1 MQALDSKYTERANRN
16 ILTNRISDERKYKW
30 REERGHWAGSLGF
43 WVGALVPSYV
53 HTVTKNWTWFSDW
66 TAITCLQCYPKKVT
80 EKLRASF
87 FTLIKMGLKTFSTSQ
102 GSNVYDV
109 YARAGLLTTESQCC
123 VTLSKF
129 ISLSDCGEETEV
141 KSGAFW
147 EQMKKKKITGVRN
160 YFRKLYF

>member
-1 MQALDSKYTERANRN
+1 
-16 ILTNRISDERKYKW
+16 
-30 REERGHWAGSLGF
+30 
-43 WVGALVPSYV
+43 
-53 HTVTKNWTWFSDW
+53 
-66 TAITCLQCYPKKVT
+66 
-80 EKLRASF
+80 
-87 FTLIKMGLKTFSTSQ
+87 MGLKTFSTSQ